1 MFEEFYAQELEDSR
15 SNFPDWWLIQDL
27 NIDLIE
33 MAVKQ

>member
-1 MFEEFYAQELEDSR
+1 MFEEFYAQELEDFS
-15 SNFPDWWLIQDL
+15 SNFSDWWLIQDL